1 MSSTPSFV
9 YQDPFPLGKDD
20 TEYRLLST
28 EGVSTTELEGQAV
41 LKVEPDVLTFLANQA
56 FHDCSFT
63 LRAKHL
69 EQVAAILDDPE
80 ASDNDRYVATTLL
93 KNAEIAAEGI
103 LPFCQDT
110 GTAIIMGKKGQNVW
124 TGGGD
129 AAALSRGVYDCY
141 TKENLR
147 YSQTCLLY
155 TSPSPRDS

>member
-69 EQVAAILDDPE
+69 EQVAA
-80 ASDNDRYVATTLL
+80 
-93 KNAEIAAEGI
+93 
-103 LPFCQDT
+103 
-110 GTAIIMGKKGQNVW
+110 
-124 TGGGD
+124 
-129 AAALSRGVYDCY
+129 
-141 TKENLR
+141 
-147 YSQTCLLY
+147 
-155 TSPSPRDS
+155 